1 MIRGVISCW
10 EGCPLIEQST
20 LKNIR
25 NKNIADNYAGDIV
38 GGLIFLVNKYGYY
51 KKRSVMYENLFK
63 K

>member
-25 NKNIADNYAGDIV
+25 NKNMADNYAGDIV

-51 KKRSVMYENLFK
+51 KKNECNV
-63 K
+63 

>member
-25 NKNIADNYAGDIV
+25 NKNMADNYAGDIV

-51 KKRSVMYENLFK
+51 KKRA
-63 K
+63 